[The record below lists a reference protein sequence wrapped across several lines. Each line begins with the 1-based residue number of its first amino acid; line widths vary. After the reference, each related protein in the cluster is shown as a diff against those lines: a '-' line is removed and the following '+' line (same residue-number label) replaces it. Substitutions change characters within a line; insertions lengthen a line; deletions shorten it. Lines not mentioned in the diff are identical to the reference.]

1 MQRREM
7 SLDLDHLIGVTQTRR
22 WRTIIGITPAPE
34 SSHAIRVAIDEALE
48 CKRTGEKK
56 TVFFNLSGHGLL
68 DLSAYD
74 EYNHG
79 RLKDFEPADITF
91 GH

>member
-1 MQRREM
+1 MHQTEVFEAG
-7 SLDLDHLIGVTQTRR
+7 SLFTSATG
-22 WRTIIGITPAPE
+22 IIRAPE
-34 SSHAIRVAIDEALE
+34 SSHALRVAIDEALE

-56 TVFFNLSGHGLL
+56 TIFFNLSGHDLL

-79 RLKDFEPADITF
+79 RLQDFELAEITF